1 MKIMH
6 RSRDVLFKVNQEKV
20 RKSMGIR
27 SDIGVK
33 LINEDFNK
41 RRGND
46 GNDSV
51 FSWGAKM
58 EKLPQS

>member
-1 MKIMH
+1 M
-6 RSRDVLFKVNQEKV
+6 FKVNQEKV